1 MRLKCGQKRKKKKKK
16 LQRPKQIDDF
26 YIMVDLIL
34 VWHVCRARCQ
44 LLAFEANRLYCTA
57 LGKFEAGF
65 HGVGRVA

>member
-1 MRLKCGQKRKKKKKK
+1 MRLKCGQKKKKKK

-26 YIMVDLIL
+26 YIMVNLIL
-34 VWHVCRARCQ
+34 GWHVSRARCR

-57 LGKFEAGF
+57 PGKFEAGF